1 MDNNRKIVLFV
12 VFMIIELKLEIITE
26 SKELFVFIYF
36 FGIISFCFTLEHVYY
51 LTNL

>member
-26 SKELFVFIYF
+26 SKELFIFIYVLVY
-36 FGIISFCFTLEHVYY
+36 ISFSFYT
-51 LTNL
+51 

>member
-36 FGIISFCFTLEHVYY
+36 LVLLVFVLHLRMCII
-51 LTNL
+51 